1 MELKKNPRA
10 DLRQYAGLFFEAGL
24 AVALCATLTAFNY
37 SSHER
42 NRMVFGDI
50 DDIDIEEVLVPIT
63 HPMQVTPPPAPPK
76 VAEVITIIESESEL
90 EETFDIDDVEATQ
103 ETAITIIERP
113 DEEEETEIEIF
124 NKAEIDPSFP
134 GGTAALYKIISENLQ
149 YPETAR
155 ENGISGKVY
164 VRFVINQKGEVEN
177 AYVYRGVDPLLDLE
191 AVRVVAGLPKW
202 NPGMQRG
209 KPAKVWF
216 TMPIKFRLD

>member
-24 AVALCATLTAFNY
+24 VVALCATLTAFNY

-50 DDIDIEEVLVPIT
+50 ESIDFDDVLIPIT
-63 HPMQVTPPPAPPK
+63 HQMQVTPPPAPPK

-113 DEEEETEIEIF
+113 DEEEEAEPEIF
-124 NKAEIDPSFP
+124 AKAEVDPTFP
-134 GGTAALYKIISENLQ
+134 GGTAALYKFISENLK
-149 YPETAR
+149 YPVEAQ
-155 ENGISGKVY
+155 ENGLSGKVLL
-164 VRFVINQKGEVEN
+164 RFVINQKGEVEN
-177 AYVYRGVDPLLDLE
+177 VEVTRGIDPSLDRE
-191 AVRVVAGLPKW
+191 AIRVVQSLPKW
-202 NPGMQRG
+202 NPGTQRG
-209 KPAKVWF
+209 RPVKVWF
-216 TMPIKFRLD
+216 AMPISFKLN